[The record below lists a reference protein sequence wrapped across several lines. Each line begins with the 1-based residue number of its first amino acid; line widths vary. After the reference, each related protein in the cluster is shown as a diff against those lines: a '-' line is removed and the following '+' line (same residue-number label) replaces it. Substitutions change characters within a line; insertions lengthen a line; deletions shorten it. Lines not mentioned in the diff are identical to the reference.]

1 MAGNFNPESPS
12 SPAAISA
19 QPVLFALYMG
29 WFQPTKPVEP
39 ARNNSFLDAPG
50 GLGLARVL
58 PHNPV
63 TYIVV
68 GPFKRKGSEK
78 LFNSSSSS
86 HRIQFSR
93 RSSVNGALLSRSI
106 AGSSRCCRRPPK
118 IDSSCHSAAVYSIFP
133 FN

>member
-1 MAGNFNPESPS
+1 MYFSSLSFFSSLELSGEKTLLQNLLFNPL
-12 SPAAISA
+12 ACGTCLHLTKLVVA
-19 QPVLFALYMG
+19 YMG

-68 GPFKRKGSEK
+68 GLFKRKGSEK
-78 LFNSSSSS
+78 LFNSSSSL
-86 HRIQFSR
+86 HRI
-93 RSSVNGALLSRSI
+93 
-106 AGSSRCCRRPPK
+106 
-118 IDSSCHSAAVYSIFP
+118 
-133 FN
+133 